1 MFYELCESS
10 SELFPTFCN
19 IFVYSVEIQRS
30 VSGLSLMEKIIDV
43 INQLVFLARAGLK
56 KL

>member
-1 MFYELCESS
+1 MTGIPNFLQY
-10 SELFPTFCN
+10 
-19 IFVYSVEIQRS
+19 FVYSVEIQRS

-43 INQLVFLARAGLK
+43 INQLVFLARAGPK